1 MDKIKIVHN
10 YEEWLPQTMTWL
22 HGMLSPMPHD
32 QIENII
38 VVERTA
44 NLNQF
49 PMPEIHSLDNE
60 NILNNFIRKS
70 LRKTG
75 IKTEMSLLNRI
86 VKEKNPKILHSH
98 TGVYGWYNIRM
109 ARKNNLKHV
118 VSFYGVDINW
128 YPVQFPIW
136 KKRYREMFY
145 AVDLVLCEGPFM
157 ASQIQKLGCE
167 REKIKLHR
175 LGINL
180 SNIPYKQRHFKMG
193 DTIKFLMAGTFVE
206 KKGFLYAIKALH
218 LLNKQYSNFSLTIIG
233 DSSKEKRSI
242 NYKKLMLDKIQ
253 ESDISDKIIML
264 GYLPYRDMIREAYKH
279 DLFISPSVYATDG
292 DCEGGAPVSIIEM
305 AATGMP
311 IISTTHC
318 DIPYVLAPEY
328 LQFLNPERDPE
339 SLLKTIEFILH
350 NDFSYWTKKN
360 REFIENNL
368 DITKQSFIDG
378 IIKNYYS
385 LLN

>member
-98 TGVYGWYNIRM
+98 TGVYGWYNTQI

-136 KKRYREMFY
+136 KKRYREMFH
-145 AVDLVLCEGPFM
+145 AIDSVLCEGPFM
-157 ASQIQKLGCE
+157 ATQI
-167 REKIKLHR
+167 EKIGCPRDKIHIQR
-175 LGINL
+175 LGINCAKF
-180 SNIPYKQRHFKMG
+180 PYKERYLQKG
-193 DTIKFLMAGTFVE
+193 DTIKFLLAGRFVE
-206 KKGFLYAIKALH
+206 KKGFIYALEAFNV
-218 LLNKQYSNFSLTIIG
+218 LNKTYPNFSATFIG
-233 DSSKEKRSI
+233 DATPEKRSFT
-242 NYKKLMLDKIQ
+242 YKKLMLDAIKRYNLT
-253 ESDISDKIIML
+253 DKISLL
-264 GYLPYRDMIREAYKH
+264 GFQPYDRLIKEAYTH
-279 DLFISPSVYATDG
+279 DIFVSPSVVSEDG
-292 DCEGGAPVSIIEM
+292 DCEGGAPITIIEM
-305 AATGMP
+305 AAAGMP
-311 IISTTHC
+311 IVATNHC
-318 DIPYVLAPEY
+318 DIPFVLAPEY
-328 LQFLNPERDPE
+328 QKLLCPERDTHCLHE
-339 SLLKTIEFILH
+339 IVQFIIH
-350 NDFSYWTKKN
+350 NGVSDLTKKN

-368 DITKQSFIDG
+368 DITKQSFIQE
-378 IIKNYYS
+378 IINNYYA
-385 LLN
+385 LFN